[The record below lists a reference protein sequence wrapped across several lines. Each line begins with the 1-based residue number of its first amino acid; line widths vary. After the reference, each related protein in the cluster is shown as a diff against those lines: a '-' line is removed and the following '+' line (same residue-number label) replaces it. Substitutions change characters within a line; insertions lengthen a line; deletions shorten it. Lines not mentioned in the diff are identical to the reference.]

1 MNRPDSDRL
10 FSGGQARK
18 RRISLIF
25 GCHAHQPVGNF
36 GFVFEQAYDLSYK
49 PFLDVLE
56 RFPAV
61 RAVLHFTG
69 PLFDWFE
76 GNRPEF
82 LDRLARMSASGQIE
96 IMGGGY
102 YEPLLCAIPER
113 DAVAQITRMREYCRT
128 RFGRAPRGMWLAER
142 VWEPQMARIMARSG
156 VEYTALDDTHFLCSG
171 LRPDQLYGY
180 HMTEDEGMTVKA
192 FPILEKLRYLVPF
205 HPVHE
210 TIEHLRELA
219 TEDGTRCAVLH
230 DDYEKFGVWPGTHG
244 SVYTEGWLERFF
256 TALTENSDWLTT
268 TTYADFMDHSPAI
281 GRTYLTC
288 ASYEEM
294 MVWALP
300 TPMQRSLN
308 DARAGLKEHPDLYRQ
323 AAPFLR
329 GGFWR
334 NFLAKYD
341 ESNNIQKRM
350 LRASNRLERLRGAHA
365 GDPRLADAE
374 RLLHQGQCNCAYW
387 HGVFGGLYL
396 NHLRTALYECII
408 AADNVM
414 DALESRG
421 TDYVTVQ
428 QTDFDG
434 DGNAECVLENSALT
448 LFFSPTDGGTLFEAD
463 FKPKPFNVA
472 NTLTRRDE
480 PYHDLLRRGAVQIG
494 ESAQGDLSIHE
505 MVKAKEAGLDSYLV
519 YDPWRRVSLR
529 DRFLDASATPDSLWR
544 NRAREYGDFAK
555 GIYAAVCE
563 EDGVTLWREGTVL
576 GNDGPV
582 RVRLSK
588 HIRLAAGESAVEIRY
603 DMACGG
609 AWPKNIH
616 FGVEFAANLLTGS
629 APDRYYRSDDTDL
642 GHAMLGTRGCHDGLS
657 HIAARDEWQRLECG
671 WRFSRPAR
679 VNRFAIETVSQ
690 SEGGQ
695 ERVHQGCVVVPTWS
709 LDQDGD
715 GAFSCTVR
723 MEISQF

>member
-1 MNRPDSDRL
+1 MNMPDSEER
-10 FSGGQARK
+10 FTEGRAQE

-61 RAVLHFTG
+61 RAVLHLTG

-76 GNRPEF
+76 ENRPEF
-82 LDRLARMSASGQIE
+82 LDRLARMSSSGQIE

-113 DAVAQITRMREYCRT
+113 DAVAQITRMREYCQA

-142 VWEPQMARIMARSG
+142 VWEPQMARIMARAG

-171 LRPDQLYGY
+171 LRPDQLHGY
-180 HMTEDEGMTVKA
+180 YMTEDEGLAVKA

-205 HPVHE
+205 HPVEE
-210 TIEHLRELA
+210 TIAYLRELA
-219 TEDGTRCAVLH
+219 TEDGGRCAVLH

-256 TALTENSDWLTT
+256 KALTENSDWLTT
-268 TTYADFMDHSPAI
+268 TTYADYMDRTPAL

-308 DARAGLKEHPDLYRQ
+308 EARARLREDAGLHQ
-323 AAPFLR
+323 QVAPFLR

-341 ESNNIQKRM
+341 ESNNVQKRM
-350 LRASNRLERLRGAHA
+350 LRASNRLDRLRAAHA
-365 GDPRLADAE
+365 ADSRFADAE
-374 RLLHQGQCNCAYW
+374 RFLHQGQCNCAYW

-408 AADNVM
+408 AADNAM
-414 DALESRG
+414 DALENRG
-421 TDYVTVQ
+421 QDYVAVG

-434 DGNAECVLENSALT
+434 DGNDECILENASLAL
-448 LFFSPTDGGTLFEAD
+448 FISPTDGGSLFEAD
-463 FKPKPFNVA
+463 YKPKPFNLL

-480 PYHDLLRRGAVQIG
+480 PYHDLLRKGAVQIG
-494 ESAQGDLSIHE
+494 DEAQGDLSIHE
-505 MVKAKEAGLDSYLV
+505 MVKAKESGLDNYLV

-529 DRFLDASATPDSLWR
+529 DRFLDGSATPDTLWGS
-544 NRAREYGDFAK
+544 RAREYGDFAR
-555 GIYAAVCE
+555 GVYTAAC
-563 EDGVTLWREGTVL
+563 DGNEVTLARNGFVN
-576 GNDGPV
+576 GDHGPV
-582 RVRLSK
+582 SVRLSK
-588 HIRLAAGESAVEIRY
+588 TLRLAAGESAVEIRY
-603 DMACGG
+603 DIQCDGV
-609 AWPKNIH
+609 WPSGLH
-616 FGVEFAANLLTGS
+616 FGVELAANLLTGS
-629 APDRYYRSDDTDL
+629 APDRYYRSDSADL
-642 GHAMLGTRGCHDGLS
+642 GRAMLGTRGCHDGLS

-671 WRFSRPAR
+671 WRFSKPAR
-679 VNRFAIETVSQ
+679 VHRFAIETVSQ

-695 ERVHQGCVVVPTWS
+695 ERVHQGCVVVPVWR
-709 LDQDGD
+709 LDQTEAGL
-715 GAFSCTVR
+715 FSCTVR
-723 MEISQF
+723 MEIARF

>member
-1 MNRPDSDRL
+1 MNMSDL
-10 FSGGQARK
+10 AEPFSGGEAPR

-36 GFVFEQAYDLSYK
+36 GFVFEQSYDLSYR

-76 GNRPEF
+76 ENRPEF
-82 LDRLARMSASGQIE
+82 LDRLARMSAAGQVE

-113 DAVAQITRMREYCRT
+113 DAVAQITRMREYCRR

-180 HMTEDEGMTVKA
+180 YMTEDEGLTVKA
-192 FPILEKLRYLVPF
+192 FPIQERLRYLVPF
-205 HPVHE
+205 HPVDE
-210 TIEHLRELA
+210 TIAYLRGLA

-256 TALTENSDWLTT
+256 AALTENAGWLKT
-268 TTYADFMDHSPAI
+268 TTYADYIDNAPAV

-300 TPMQRSLN
+300 TAMQRSLN
-308 DARAGLKEHPDLYRQ
+308 DARARLKEHPDLCRQ
-323 AAPFLR
+323 VAPFLR

-350 LRASNRLERLRGAHA
+350 LRASNRLERLRPARA
-365 GDPRLADAE
+365 GDPRFAVAE
-374 RLLHQGQCNCAYW
+374 LLLHRGQCNCAYW

-408 AADNVM
+408 AADNAM
-414 DALESRG
+414 DALESRDADC
-421 TDYVTVQ
+421 TTVQ

-434 DGNAECVLENSALT
+434 DGNAECVLENAALT

-463 FKPKPFNVA
+463 FKAKPFNIL

-480 PYHDLLRRGAVQIG
+480 PYHDLLRKGAVQIG
-494 ESAQGDLSIHE
+494 DDAQGDLSIHE
-505 MVKAKEAGLDSYLV
+505 MVKAKEAGLDNYLV

-529 DRFLDASATPDSLWR
+529 DRFLDESATPDSLWR
-544 NRAREYGDFAK
+544 SHAREYGDFAK
-555 GIYAAVCE
+555 GVYSAVTE

-576 GNDGPV
+576 DDSGPV
-582 RVRLSK
+582 PVRLSK
-588 HIRLAAGESAVEIRY
+588 RVRLAPGESAVEIRY
-603 DMACGG
+603 DIACGG
-609 AWPKNIH
+609 VWPQNMF

-629 APDRYYRSDDTDL
+629 AHDRYYWSDDTDL
-642 GHAMLGTRGCHDGLS
+642 GRAMLGTRGCHDGLS
-657 HIAARDEWQRLECG
+657 HIGVMDEWQRLACG
-671 WRFSRPAR
+671 WRFSKPAR
-679 VNRFAIETVSQ
+679 VHRFAIETVSQ

-695 ERVHQGCVVVPTWS
+695 ERVHQGCVIVPAWR
-709 LDQDGD
+709 LDS
-715 GAFSCTVR
+715 GAGGVFSCTVR
-723 MEISQF
+723 MEMTQF

>member
-1 MNRPDSDRL
+1 MITQDSEEV
-10 FSGGQARK
+10 FPGKKPKK
-18 RRISLIF
+18 RRINLIF

-36 GFVFEQAYDLSYK
+36 GFVFEQAHDLSYK

-61 RAVLHFTG
+61 RAVLHLTG

-76 GNRPEF
+76 ENRPEF
-82 LDRLARMSASGQIE
+82 LDRLARMSAAGQIE

-128 RFGRAPRGMWLAER
+128 RFGSAPRGMWLAER

-180 HMTEDEGMTVKA
+180 YMTEDEGLTVKA

-205 HPVHE
+205 HPVDE
-210 TIEHLRELA
+210 TIAHLRELA
-219 TEDGTRCAVLH
+219 TEDGSRCAVLH

-256 TALTENSDWLTT
+256 TALTENGDWLTT
-268 TTYADFMDHSPAI
+268 TTYADYIDRTPAL

-300 TPMQRSLN
+300 TPMQRNLN
-308 DARAGLKEHPDLYRQ
+308 DARAHLKEHPELYRQ

-341 ESNNIQKRM
+341 ESNNVQKRM
-350 LRASNRLERLRGAHA
+350 LRASNRLERLRAA
-365 GDPRLADAE
+365 CTGDPRFDDAE

-408 AADNVM
+408 AADNAM
-414 DALESRG
+414 DALEGRSA
-421 TDYVTVQ
+421 DLVTVE

-434 DGNAECVLENSALT
+434 DGNAECVLENSTLA

-463 FKPKPFNVA
+463 FKPKPFNLV

-480 PYHDLLRRGAVQIG
+480 PYHDLLRKGAVQIG

-505 MVKAKEAGLDSYLV
+505 MVKAKEKGLDSYLV

-529 DRFLDASATPDSLWR
+529 DRFLDVSATPDSLWC

-555 GIYAAVCE
+555 GLYTVVRE
-563 EDGVTLWREGTVL
+563 EDGITLRRDGTVQ
-576 GNDGPV
+576 GDDGPV
-582 RVRLSK
+582 PVSLSK

-603 DMACGG
+603 DIACGG
-609 AWPKNIH
+609 AWPKNL
-616 FGVEFAANLLTGS
+616 FFAVEFAANLLTGS
-629 APDRYYRSDDTDL
+629 AEDRYYRSDGTDL
-642 GHAMLGTRGCHDGLS
+642 GRAMLGTRGCHDGLS

-671 WRFSRPAR
+671 WRFSKPAR
-679 VNRFAIETVSQ
+679 VHRFAIETVSQ

-695 ERVHQGCVVVPTWS
+695 ERVHQGCVVVPAWR
-709 LDQDGD
+709 LDQTGD
-715 GAFSCTVR
+715 GVFSCTVR
-723 MEISQF
+723 IEVSQF

>member
-1 MNRPDSDRL
+1 MSMSESTG
-10 FSGGQARK
+10 SGQQERARK
-18 RRISLIF
+18 KRISLIF

-76 GNRPEF
+76 ENRPEF
-82 LDRLARMSASGQIE
+82 LDRLARMSASGQVE

-128 RFGRAPRGMWLAER
+128 RFGRTPRGMWLTER
-142 VWEPQMARIMARSG
+142 VWEPQMARIMARAG

-171 LRPDQLYGY
+171 LRPDQLHGY
-180 HMTEDEGMTVKA
+180 YMTEDEGRTIKT

-205 HPVHE
+205 HGVEE
-210 TIEHLRELA
+210 TIAYLRELA
-219 TEDGTRCAVLH
+219 TEDGTHCAVLH

-256 TALTENSDWLTT
+256 TALTENSEWLTT
-268 TTYADFMDHSPAI
+268 TTYGEFIDRTPAL
-281 GRTYLTC
+281 GRTYITC

-300 TPMQRSLN
+300 TPMQRALGE
-308 DARAGLKEHPDLYRQ
+308 ARSRLQEDPHLYRQ
-323 AAPFLR
+323 VAPFLR

-350 LRASNRLERLRGAHA
+350 LRASNRLERLRDACA
-365 GDPRLADAE
+365 ADPRLGDAE

-408 AADNVM
+408 AADKVM
-414 DALESRG
+414 DALEGRSA
-421 TDYVTVQ
+421 DSVTVQ

-434 DGNAECVLENSALT
+434 DGNDEYVLENGSLALF
-448 LFFSPTDGGTLFEAD
+448 LSPTDGGTLFEAD
-463 FKPKPFNVA
+463 YKPKPFNFL

-480 PYHDLLRRGAVQIG
+480 PYHDLLRKGAVQIG
-494 ESAQGDLSIHE
+494 DSAQGDLSIHE

-529 DRFLDASATPDSLWR
+529 DRFLDGSATADSLWC
-544 NRAREYGDFAK
+544 NRAREHGDF
-555 GIYAAVCE
+555 VR
-563 EDGVTLWREGTVL
+563 GVYKATSNGNEVILSREGTVL
-576 GNDGPV
+576 GEHGPV
-582 RVRLSK
+582 PVRLSK
-588 HIRLAAGESAVEIRY
+588 SVRLAAGESAVEIRY
-603 DMACGG
+603 DIECGG
-609 AWPKNIH
+609 AWPKDVY

-629 APDRYYRSDDTDL
+629 AEDRYYLSDDVDM
-642 GHAMLGTRGCHDGLS
+642 GRAMLGTRGNHESLT
-657 HIAARDEWQRLECG
+657 HIAVRDEWQRLECG
-671 WRFSRPAR
+671 WRFSKPAR
-679 VNRFAIETVSQ
+679 VHRFAIETVSQ

-695 ERVHQGCVVVPTWS
+695 ERVHQGCVVVPVWR
-709 LDQDGD
+709 LDQTEVGL
-715 GAFSCTVR
+715 FSCTVR
-723 MEISQF
+723 MEIVQF

>member
-1 MNRPDSDRL
+1 MPEADGYL
-10 FSGGQARK
+10 SGGHGHA

-36 GFVFEQAYDLSYK
+36 GFVFEQAYELSYK

-61 RAVLHFTG
+61 RTVLHFTG

-76 GNRPEF
+76 EHRPEF
-82 LDRLARMSASGQIE
+82 LDRLARLSASGQVE

-128 RFGRAPRGMWLAER
+128 RFGAAPRGMWLTER
-142 VWEPQMARIMARSG
+142 VWEPQMARIMARAG

-180 HMTEDEGMTVKA
+180 YMTEDEGLTVKA

-205 HPVHE
+205 HTVQE
-210 TIEHLRELA
+210 TIEHLRGLA
-219 TEDGTRCAVLH
+219 TEDGMRCAVLH

-268 TTYADFMDHSPAI
+268 TTYADHVARVPAL

-300 TPMQRSLN
+300 TTMQRALSAARDRLRE
-308 DARAGLKEHPDLYRQ
+308 DAGLYRQ

-350 LRASNRLERLRGAHA
+350 LRASHRLHRLRGTH
-365 GDPRLADAE
+365 GEEPRLAEAE

-414 DALESRG
+414 DAVAGRSPGE
-421 TDYVTVQ
+421 VTVE

-434 DGNAECVLENSALT
+434 DGNAECVLDNGLLT
-448 LFFSPTDGGTLFEAD
+448 VFLSPTDGGTLFEAD
-463 FKPKPFNVA
+463 YKPKPFNIL

-480 PYHDLLRRGAVQIG
+480 PYHDLLRKGAVQIG
-494 ESAQGDLSIHE
+494 DEAQGDQSIHE
-505 MVKAKEAGLDSYLV
+505 IVKAKEAGLDNYLV

-529 DRFLDASATPDSLWR
+529 DRFLDEHATPDTLWS
-544 NRAREYGDFAK
+544 NRAREYGDFAR
-555 GIYAAVCE
+555 GVYAAVC
-563 EDGVTLWREGTVL
+563 DGDEVTLCRGGTVL
-576 GNDGPV
+576 GDHRPIP
-582 RVRLSK
+582 VRLSK
-588 HIRLAAGESAVEIRY
+588 QVRLVPGESAVEIRY
-603 DMACGG
+603 DIEGG
-609 AWPKNIH
+609 ASWPKH
-616 FGVEFAANLLTGS
+616 LYFGVEFAANLLTGT
-629 APDRYYRSDDTDL
+629 APDRYYRSDDADL
-642 GHAMLGTRGCHDGLS
+642 GRAMLGTRGSHESLS
-657 HIAARDEWQRLECG
+657 HVAVRDDWQRLECG

-679 VNRFAIETVSQ
+679 VHRFAIETVSQ

-695 ERVHQGCVVVPTWS
+695 ERVHQGCVIVPVWR
-709 LDQDGD
+709 LDQCGD
-715 GAFSCTVR
+715 GAFTCTVR
-723 MEISQF
+723 MEIARF

>member
-1 MNRPDSDRL
+1 MITDSEDTLPENRP
-10 FSGGQARK
+10 GK
-18 RRISLIF
+18 RRINLIF

-36 GFVFEQAYDLSYK
+36 GFVFEQAYDLSYR

-56 RFPAV
+56 RFPSV

-76 GNRPEF
+76 ENRPDF

-180 HMTEDEGMTVKA
+180 YMTEDEGMAVKA
-192 FPILEKLRYLVPF
+192 FPIQETLRYLVPF
-205 HPVHE
+205 HAVEE
-210 TIEHLRELA
+210 TIEHLRGLA
-219 TEDGTRCAVLH
+219 TEDGGRCAVLH

-256 TALTENSDWLTT
+256 TALTKNKDWLTT
-268 TTYADFMDHSPAI
+268 TTYADYIDRSPAL

-300 TPMQRSLN
+300 TPMQRSLG
-308 DARAGLKEHPDLYRQ
+308 DARAALKENPDLYRQ
-323 AAPFLR
+323 TAPFLR

-350 LRASNRLERLRGAHA
+350 LRASNRLERLRAA
-365 GDPRLADAE
+365 CTGDPRFDDAE

-396 NHLRTALYECII
+396 NHLRTALYECIV
-408 AADNVM
+408 AADNAM
-414 DALESRG
+414 DAMEDRG
-421 TDYVTVQ
+421 AGYVTVEQ
-428 QTDFDG
+428 ADFDG
-434 DGNAECVLENSALT
+434 DGNAECILENSALT

-463 FKPKPFNVA
+463 FKPKPFNMI

-505 MVKAKEAGLDSYLV
+505 MVKAKEAGLDNYLV

-529 DRFLDASATPDSLWR
+529 DRFLDSSATPDSLWC

-555 GIYAAVCE
+555 GVYTAVCE
-563 EDGVTLWREGTVL
+563 EDGLTLRREGTVHSDE
-576 GNDGPV
+576 GAVPV
-582 RVRLSK
+582 CVSKRVS
-588 HIRLAAGESAVEIRY
+588 LAAGESAVEIRY
-603 DMACGG
+603 DIACGG
-609 AWPKNIH
+609 AWPKNLF

-629 APDRYYRSDDTDL
+629 AQDRYYRSDGTDL
-642 GHAMLGTRGCHDGLS
+642 GRAMLGTRGCHDGLS

-671 WRFSRPAR
+671 WRFSKPAR
-679 VNRFAIETVSQ
+679 VHRFAIETVSQ

-695 ERVHQGCVVVPTWS
+695 ERVHQGCVVVPTWR
-709 LDQDGD
+709 LDQSGE
-715 GAFSCTVR
+715 GVFTCTVR
-723 MEISQF
+723 MEVSQF